1 MAPMFYS
8 FAASPLGDLLLA
20 GCESKLRVLCFPAN
34 GKRAEPDP
42 AWRRRDSVF
51 ADAKAQLAAYFAG
64 QRRRFTLAL
73 APEATPFQADV
84 LRALRAIP
92 YGETRSYGDV
102 ARGIGRPRAVR
113 AVGGANARNPLPI
126 VIPCHRVV
134 GADGALTG
142 FGGGLAAK
150 RYLLRLEQSALA
162 EHR

>member
-1 MAPMFYS
+1 MFYS

-20 GCESKLRVLCFPAN
+20 GCESKLRVLRFAVN
-34 GKRAEPDP
+34 GKDRAEPDP